1 MNKSATRE
9 EIHAVRRQAGVWAW
23 EDGAFVRFTGPDAAA
38 WLQTQTTNDVLAL
51 ESGQGH
57 ANAVLDRKGRV
68 QAAFTLHRWEDEYW
82 LITGRPQT
90 APLLEQLDAHLFI
103 EEVTIA
109 DASDEVDHVL
119 VQGPRTLPF
128 FASLLEGPGTVGAA
142 LLPRQRHACQ
152 PIEFRGFQ
160 ALAFDY
166 SVTGEDGLLLVTE
179 TGQGPAL
186 ADRLLEAGAEWGL
199 RRIGPEAREVL
210 RVEAGVPVYGQDYDS
225 TYRLA
230 ETTLEREAVSYDK
243 GCFLGQEVV
252 ARQRAYGSVKQALMG
267 LVCENALE
275 DAPAPD
281 TALYAEG
288 RKAGLIKSRVYSPIF
303 ERVLALAYLDKNHR
317 APGRI
322 YGFSDSEGG
331 QTFQAEVRVLPFR
344 EAESREE
351 RAQALYER
359 ALSYFQE
366 DASDEDSTAI
376 ELLKE
381 ALALHPTYED
391 AYEVLGVIL
400 NRHGRVDEAIRY
412 MKVLA
417 QLNPD
422 CIMAHTNLSV
432 FYVAKGMIEE
442 AEQEKAQAALLE
454 MKQTREARKAEE
466 LAAEE
471 RRRIAREARE
481 RIGMFEEVLEI
492 DPADPLA
499 TFGMGSAYMQL
510 NDYESAIPY
519 LQKATQL
526 QSDYSA
532 AFLNLGKCLEFLG
545 QAGEARR
552 VFRAGIEAATRK
564 GDFMPMREMER
575 RLKQLDAANE
585 SVAQG

>member
-1 MNKSATRE
+1 MSETAVRE
-9 EIHAVRRQAGVWAW
+9 EIHAVRHEVGVWAW
-23 EDGAFVRFTGPDAAA
+23 EDGAFVRFTGRDAAS
-38 WLQTQTTNDVLAL
+38 WLQTQSTNDVLAL

-82 LITGRPQT
+82 LITDRPQA

-103 EEVTIA
+103 EDVTIA
-109 DASDEVDHVL
+109 DASDEVEHVL

-128 FASLLEGPGTVGAA
+128 LASLLEGFGTAGAA
-142 LLPRQRHACQ
+142 LLPRERHACQ
-152 PIEFRGFQ
+152 PIEVGEFQ
-160 ALAFDY
+160 VLVFDY

-179 TGQGPAL
+179 TGQGAAL
-186 ADRLLEAGAEWGL
+186 AERLLEAGAEWGL
-199 RRIGPEAREVL
+199 RRINPEAREVL
-210 RVEAGVPVYGQDYDS
+210 RVEAGVPAFGQDYDS

-230 ETTLEREAVSYDK
+230 ETTLERGAVNYDK

-252 ARQRAYGSVKQALMG
+252 ARQRAYGAVKQALMG
-267 LVCENALE
+267 LVCDGALE
-275 DAPAPD
+275 HAPPPNA
-281 TALYAEG
+281 ALYAEG
-288 RKAGLIKSRVYSPIF
+288 RKAGIIKSRVYSPTL

-317 APGRI
+317 APGRV
-322 YGFSDSEGG
+322 YRFSDAEGG
-331 QTFQAEVRVLPFR
+331 QTFQAEVRVLPFH
-344 EAESREE
+344 EAKSREE

-359 ALSYFQE
+359 ALSHFQE
-366 DASDEDSTAI
+366 DAHDEDGAAI
-376 ELLKE
+376 ELLKK
-381 ALALHPTYED
+381 ALALHPTHQD
-391 AYEVLGVIL
+391 AYEALGVIL

-432 FYVAKGMIEE
+432 FYVSKGMIEE

-454 MKQTREARKAEE
+454 MKQTLEARKAEE

-471 RRRIAREARE
+471 RRRIVEEARE
-481 RIGMFEEVLEI
+481 RIGMFKEVLEL
-492 DPADPLA
+492 DPEDALA

-510 NDYESAIPY
+510 NDYESAVPY

-526 QSDYSA
+526 QQDYSA

-552 VFRAGIEAATRK
+552 AFRAGIEAATRK

-575 RLKQLDAANE
+575 RLKQLEAPSD
-585 SVAQG
+585 SVTQG